1 MNELNLYAII
11 EAILKKSKVIQGRF
25 HVAPGE
31 GSELNT
37 NALDEMVTDMLGS
50 ITTTGKKYPL
60 SLMLPPVE
68 IVNEAKPGWSR
79 FKVRL
84 FFLTSKSSVDGQL
97 KNLHGRSNTSGHT
110 TMMDW
115 KDMRECSQDF
125 IKAFE
130 YTLKKHNALDKIRPV
145 DSEPIFVERYTK
157 LGNDKANGVS
167 ISMAIDLYMPCETE
181 DYNNADLDS
190 LTLNLGNIHPLH
202 AN

>member
-11 EAILKKSKVIQGRF
+11 GAILSKSKVIQGRF

-37 NALDEMVTDMLGS
+37 NAVDELVTDMLGS
-50 ITTTGKKYPL
+50 ITPPGRKYPL

-68 IVNEAKPGWSR
+68 VLDQAKEGWSR
-79 FKVRL
+79 FKVRM
-84 FFLTSKSSVDGQL
+84 FFLTSKSSLDGTL
-97 KNLHGRSNTSGHT
+97 KNINTNSNTSGHT

-115 KDMRECSQDF
+115 KDMRECSQYF
-125 IKAFE
+125 VKAFE
-130 YTLKKHNALDKIRPV
+130 YTLRKHGALDKIRPV

-167 ISMAIDLYMPCETE
+167 ISMAIDIYMPCDVE
-181 DYNNADLDS
+181 DYTNSDLDG

-202 AN
+202 N